1 MVAFFPLP
9 LYGSFTYFQTI
20 KNVPTMQFEAQV
32 ESEELDVVTEVET
45 LENTVAQLEEDETND
60 EEEMEDEEVEDEMEE
75 ESDEEEMADEDATE
89 ETEA

>member
-1 MVAFFPLP
+1 VVAFFPLP

-20 KNVPTMQFEAQV
+20 KNVLTMQFEAQV

-45 LENTVAQLEEDETND
+45 LENTVAQLDEETND
-60 EEEMEDEEVEDEMEE
+60 EEEMEDEEVEDEMDE
-75 ESDEEEMADEDATE
+75 ESDEEEMEDEDATE